1 MSEKGQPKER
11 ERKFR
16 RPPIGEVNE
25 DGDEA
30 RLPAAPPNPEDLAV
44 LMRPL
49 KDLADAF
56 RSNTDALKSIAD
68 GQTRLGKKLDRTDR
82 SEAVIQ
88 STQALNETFRGVQR
102 TQERLMGRL
111 SDEKRRPWVFL
122 AAGVLVV
129 AIVGGAAIW
138 YLLDWFA
145 GREDATAK
153 SGAETFAGAMD
164 KKDETL
170 DALSEENR
178 RLAVDLARERER
190 ATALSD
196 RVEELTKRVEQLEL
210 VNGNLREGQVD
221 ADENRREKERLAI
234 EAARLEDELRTAR
247 RELKTAADDL
257 EATKKRLAEA
267 ETSAAS
273 AAPAKPP
280 VKEPAVEPAKAPPEV
295 PKEAAKDP
303 AELARVLGVLNR
315 LLTET
320 GGESGYRF
328 EKIGGIRGKI
338 LYDVVIVDRSA
349 RGQEA
354 KKFEA
359 AEARV
364 MVDSTKKRV
373 EIRLTTGHITYY
385 GVKAPFWDDRYVL
398 PLAGVDT
405 ERWLRSGLTIFEEG

>member
-1 MSEKGQPKER
+1 MSEKGKPKER
-11 ERKFR
+11 DRKFR

-25 DGDEA
+25 DGGDVH
-30 RLPAAPPNPEDLAV
+30 LPAAPPNPEDLAV
-44 LMRPL
+44 VMRPL

-56 RSNTDALKSIAD
+56 RSNTEALKSIAD
-68 GQTRLGKKLDRTDR
+68 GQARLGKKLDRTDR

-111 SDEKRRPWVFL
+111 SDEKRRPWIFL

-129 AIVGGAAIW
+129 AIVGGAAVW

-145 GREDATAK
+145 GREEATAK

-164 KKDETL
+164 RKDQTL
-170 DALSEENR
+170 ESLTEDNRQLS
-178 RLAVDLARERER
+178 VDLAREKER
-190 ATALSD
+190 AAALSVRVD
-196 RVEELTKRVEQLEL
+196 EFAKRVEELEL
-210 VNGNLREGQVD
+210 TNGNLRESQVD
-221 ADENRREKERLAI
+221 ADENRREKERLAV
-234 EAARLEDELRTAR
+234 EVARLEDELRTAR
-247 RELKTAADDL
+247 RELKTASDEL
-257 EATKKRLAEA
+257 EATQKRLAEA
-267 ETSAAS
+267 EAKTD
-273 AAPAKPP
+273 APAKPP
-280 VKEPAVEPAKAPPEV
+280 VKEPAAAPAKEPAEV
-295 PKEAAKDP
+295 PKEAARDP
-303 AELARVLGVLNR
+303 AELTRVLGVLNR
-315 LLTET
+315 LLSET
-320 GGESGYRF
+320 GGDSGYRF
-328 EKIGGIRGKI
+328 EKIGGIRGKT
-338 LYDVVIVDRSA
+338 LYDVVIVDRTA

-364 MVDSTKKRV
+364 MVDSPKKRV